1 MTKICQDPPAIA
13 SHFAHVED
21 PRIERSKRHL
31 LIDVM
36 TITIL
41 AVICGADS
49 WVAVV
54 QFGKAKETWLK
65 TFLKLPNGIPSH
77 DTIGRVFSLLDP
89 EQFAKGFID
98 WIATLRTFLP
108 FEVIAVDGKTV
119 RGSYD
124 KAMGINAIH
133 MVSAWACRNGLLLGQ
148 RKIDE
153 KSNEITAIPKLLA
166 LLDLYGTTVTID
178 AMGCQ
183 RDIAEQIVTQG
194 GGYALALKG
203 NQPSINDE
211 VRMLFD
217 NTTIEVLEAKSA
229 SSAETVDGDHGRV
242 ETRKYLVIDNL
253 SDLPSTMT
261 WPRIHAIGIADRTR
275 ESNGKIENE
284 RAFYLLS
291 EAMPADRF
299 GWTVRSH
306 WGVENNLHWSLD
318 VSFSEDKS
326 RVRKDNAAEN
336 FATLRR
342 LALTLLKEAPSKVGI
357 ATRRLRAGWDNDFL
371 LQVVAGQ
378 PHKPPAVKGD

>member
-1 MTKICQDPPAIA
+1 MTTPRQGPPSIA
-13 SHFAHVED
+13 FHFAHVHD
-21 PRIERSKRHL
+21 PRIDRGKRHV

-36 TITIL
+36 TIAIL

-49 WVAVV
+49 WVGVV

-65 TFLKLPNGIPSH
+65 AFLALPNGIPSH
-77 DTIGRVFSLLDP
+77 DTFGRVFSLLDP
-89 EQFAKGFID
+89 EQFAKGFMD

-119 RGSYD
+119 RGSFD
-124 KAMGINAIH
+124 KASGVSAIH
-133 MVSAWACRNGLLLGQ
+133 MVSAWACRNGILLGQ
-148 RKIDE
+148 RKIDA
-153 KSNEITAIPKLLA
+153 KSNEITAIPKLLE
-166 LLDLYGTTVTID
+166 LLDLHGATVTID

-183 RDIAEQIVTQG
+183 RDIAEQIVAQG
-194 GGYALALKG
+194 GDYALALKG

-211 VRMLFD
+211 IQMLVG
-217 NTTIEVLEAKSA
+217 NATAEVLEMKAA
-229 SSAETVDGDHGRV
+229 SSAETVDGDHGRI
-242 ETRKYLVIDNL
+242 ETRKYWVMDDL
-253 SDLPSTMT
+253 SSLSSTMT
-261 WPRIHAIGIADRTR
+261 WPGIQAVGIADRTR
-275 ESNGKIENE
+275 DINGKIENE

-336 FATLRR
+336 FATVRR
-342 LALTLLKEAPSKVGI
+342 LALTLLKAAPSKVGI
-357 ATRRLRAGWDNDFL
+357 ANRRLRAGWDNDFL
-371 LQVVAGQ
+371 LEVVAGQ
-378 PHKPPAVKGD
+378 PRQPPAVKDD